1 MTFDEFRSLK
11 TAKKYDEYT
20 EIMFKTLYQLG
31 PATWCSDI
39 QTKKLVL
46 VKWKE
51 SAIRYKDISLAE
63 EIERRKQYKLLNKM
77 YKAQERLDKMND
89 DFQ

>member
-1 MTFDEFRSLK
+1 MTFEEFCSLK
-11 TAKKYDEYT
+11 TDKKYDEYT

-31 PATWCSDI
+31 PATWCSNI

-51 SAIRYKDISLAE
+51 SAIRYKEISLAE
-63 EIERRKQYKLLNKM
+63 ELERRKQYQLLNKM
-77 YKAQERLDKMND
+77 FKAQEKLEQMND

>member
-20 EIMFKTLYQLG
+20 DIMFKTLYQLG
-31 PATWCSDI
+31 PATWCSNI

-51 SAIRYKDISLAE
+51 SAIKYKDISLAE
-63 EIERRKQYKLLNKM
+63 EMERRNQYKLLSKM
-77 YKAQERLDKMND
+77 FKAQEKLEQMND